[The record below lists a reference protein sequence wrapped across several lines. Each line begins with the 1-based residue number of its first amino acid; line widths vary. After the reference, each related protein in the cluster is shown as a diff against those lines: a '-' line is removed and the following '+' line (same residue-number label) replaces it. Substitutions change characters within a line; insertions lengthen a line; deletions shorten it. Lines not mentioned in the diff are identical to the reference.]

1 MEWIK
6 PDDLDE
12 SDYKLN
18 SFQHHGMPTESF
30 SPVLSLRSYR
40 YQGSPKHILDPQD
53 FVGKIIWRCL
63 QADEVI
69 VSSNSIS
76 PRFTTSKQK
85 VINNLAIIPRLFHL
99 SPVLFPSKQ
108 GRQTE
113 VLTVLDTTSQV
124 IWNLGVVFYDQ
135 VGAEQKRKTIVDG
148 KIMKELKPMTVT
160 WLGWKIIWAK
170 VNTTIEEYNSILV
183 EGPLKIGITWQSEGK
198 SFPVWRKISEGNV
211 TSRESLIYP
220 MFLQTESIFLNWESL
235 NWQELPETFLGG
247 RVDD

>member
-1 MEWIK
+1 MDWIK

-30 SPVLSLRSYR
+30 SPVLSLHSYR
-40 YQGSPKHILDPQD
+40 YRGSPKHILDPQD
-53 FVGKIIWRCL
+53 FVGNIIWRCL
-63 QADEVI
+63 QPDEVI
-69 VSSNSIS
+69 VSSNRIS
-76 PRFTTSKQK
+76 PGFTTSKQK
-85 VINNLAIIPRLFHL
+85 VINDLAIIPRLFQL
-99 SPVLFPSKQ
+99 KVVTSKQ
-108 GRQTE
+108 GPQTK

-124 IWNLGVVFYDQ
+124 IWNLGVVSYDQ
-135 VGAEQKRKTIVDG
+135 VGPEQKRKTLVDG
-148 KIMKELKPMTVT
+148 KIKELKPMTVT
-160 WLGWKIIWAK
+160 WFGWKIIWAK
-170 VNTTIEEYNSILV
+170 VNTTIEEYNGRTGLWK
-183 EGPLKIGITWQSEGK
+183 PLKIGITWQSEGK

-211 TSRESLIYP
+211 TSYESLIYP